1 MGWRK
6 DRHPHMDALEAVQ
19 LFEGVDEKHLRAV
32 AERAQSL
39 SVREGELLMLERFH
53 GEQFLIILEGSASVR
68 HGSQE
73 IATVGPGDFLGEIGL
88 LQHEDR
94 TATVVARSRM
104 KLLAIDEEDFQKFLR
119 DIPEVAQRVRREA
132 ALRLAAN
139 ESESD

>member
-1 MGWRK
+1 MWWRK
-6 DRHPHMDALEAVQ
+6 DRHPHVDALGTVP
-19 LFEGVDEKHLRAV
+19 LFDGVDEKHLRAV
-32 AERAQSL
+32 AERAQAL

-73 IATVGPGDFLGEIGL
+73 IAVLGPGDFLGEIGL

-94 TATVVARSRM
+94 TATVIARSPM
-104 KLLAIDEEDFQKFLR
+104 KLLAISDEDFQEVLR
-119 DIPEVAQRVRREA
+119 DIPEVGQRVRREA

-139 ESESD
+139 ESDGD